1 MSKYKHQVS
10 LLLQVLP
17 EVAKEPVFALH
28 GGTAINLFVRDMPR
42 LSVDIDLTYAP
53 IKDRKTSFM
62 NIIDG
67 LDRIKIKLEKI
78 LPEAVVSLKSEILK
92 LQITTANAQIKIEV
106 NQINR
111 GVMDETVTLLLC
123 ETAQVEF
130 DAFCAV
136 PVVPLGQLYGGKIC
150 AALDRQHPRDLFDVK
165 YLLKNEGFTD
175 EIKKGFMLFL
185 LSSNRP
191 LHEML
196 HPNFIDQR
204 GTLVNQ
210 FEGMSPEPFTY
221 EDFEKIR
228 EQLVNVIHQSL
239 TEEDREFILNFGKG
253 TPDWSIYDFE
263 RFPAVQWKLQ
273 NLIKLKNGNPEKHE
287 SFVASLKKILKLL
300 TLDG

>member
-1 MSKYKHQVS
+1 MSNYKQQVS

-42 LSVDIDLTYAP
+42 LSVDIDLTYVP
-53 IKDRKTSFM
+53 IEDRKASFM
-62 NIIDG
+62 NIIDALG
-67 LDRIKIKLEKI
+67 SIKTKLEKI
-78 LPEAVVSLKSEILK
+78 LPEAAITLKKETLK
-92 LQITTANAQIKIEV
+92 LQITTVTAQIKLEV

-111 GVMDETVTLLLC
+111 GVMDETVTLPLC
-123 ETAQVEF
+123 EKAQEEF

-136 PVVPLGQLYGGKIC
+136 PVVALGQLYGGKIC

-165 YLLKNEGFTD
+165 YLLENEGFT
-175 EIKKGFMLFL
+175 EQIKKGFILFL

-204 GTLVNQ
+204 ETLVNQ
-210 FEGMSPEPFTY
+210 FEGMSEKPFTY
-221 EDFEKIR
+221 EDFEKAR
-228 EQLVNVIHQSL
+228 EELIKAIHQNLTDKDKEFLLSL
-239 TEEDREFILNFGKG
+239 GEG
-253 TPDWSIYDFE
+253 TPNWDIYDFE

-287 SFVASLKKILKLL
+287 SFVVSLKKALY
-300 TLDG
+300 

>member
-1 MSKYKHQVS
+1 MSNYKQQVS

-17 EVAKEPVFALH
+17 EVAKEPIFALH

-42 LSVDIDLTYAP
+42 LSVDIDLTYIP
-53 IKDRKTSFM
+53 IEDRKTSFK

-67 LDRIKIKLEKI
+67 LDGIKTKLEKI
-78 LPEAVVSLKSEILK
+78 LPEATITLKEETLK
-92 LQITTANAQIKIEV
+92 LQITTANAQIKLEV

-111 GVMDETVTLLLC
+111 GIMDDTVRLPLC
-123 ETAQVEF
+123 EKSQKEF
-130 DAFCAV
+130 DVFCAI

-165 YLLKNEGFTD
+165 YLLENEGFSE
-175 EIKKGFMLFL
+175 EIKKGFLLFL

-204 GTLVNQ
+204 ETLVNQ

-221 EDFEKIR
+221 TDFGKSRGELIDI
-228 EQLVNVIHQSL
+228 IHQNL
-239 TEEDREFILNFGKG
+239 TDKDKVFLLSFGEG
-253 TPDWSIYDFE
+253 TPNWDIYDFE
-263 RFPAVQWKLQ
+263 RFPAVKWKLQ
-273 NLIKLKNGNPEKHE
+273 NLIKLKNENPEKHE
-287 SFVASLKKILKLL
+287 SFVASLKKILY
-300 TLDG
+300 

>member
-1 MSKYKHQVS
+1 MSDYKQQVS

-17 EVAKEPVFALH
+17 EVAKEPAFALH
-28 GGTAINLFVRDMPR
+28 GGTAINLFVRDMVR
-42 LSVDIDLTYAP
+42 LSVDIDLTYIP
-53 IKDRKTSFM
+53 IEDRKTSFK
-62 NIIDG
+62 NIVEG
-67 LDRIKIKLEKI
+67 LAHIKTKLEKI
-78 LPEAVVSLKSEILK
+78 LPKAAITLKRETLK
-92 LQITTANAQIKIEV
+92 LQITTVKAQIKLEV

-111 GVMDETVTLLLC
+111 GVVDETVTLPLC
-123 ETAQVEF
+123 EKAQEEF
-130 DAFCAV
+130 DVFCAV
-136 PVVPLGQLYGGKIC
+136 SVVPLGQLYGGKIC

-165 YLLKNEGFTD
+165 YLLENEGFTE

-196 HPNFIDQR
+196 QPNFIDQR
-204 GTLVNQ
+204 ETMANQ

-221 EDFEKIR
+221 GDFEKAR
-228 EQLVNVIHQSL
+228 EELVDVIHQNL
-239 TEEDREFILNFGKG
+239 TDKNKEFLLSFGKG

-287 SFVASLKKILKLL
+287 SSVASLKKVLY
-300 TLDG
+300 

>member
-1 MSKYKHQVS
+1 MSDYKQQVS

-17 EVAKEPVFALH
+17 EVAKEPDFALH
-28 GGTAINLFVRDMPR
+28 GGTAINLFVRDMVR
-42 LSVDIDLTYAP
+42 LSVDIDLTYTL
-53 IKDRKTSFM
+53 IEDRKTSFK

-67 LDRIKIKLEKI
+67 LDRIKVKLEKI
-78 LPEAVVSLKSEILK
+78 LPEAAITLKRETLK
-92 LQITTANAQIKIEV
+92 LQITTVNAQIKLEV

-111 GVMDETVTLLLC
+111 GVMDDTVTLPLC
-123 ETAQVEF
+123 EKAQEEF
-130 DAFCAV
+130 DVFCAV

-165 YLLKNEGFTD
+165 YLLENEGFTD
-175 EIKKGFMLFL
+175 VIKKGFLLFL

-204 GTLVNQ
+204 ETLVNQ

-221 EDFEKIR
+221 GDFEKIR
-228 EQLVNVIHQSL
+228 EQLVKTIHQNI
-239 TEEDREFILNFGKG
+239 TDQDKEFLLSFGEG
-253 TPDWSIYDFE
+253 IPNWDIYDFE

-273 NLIKLKNGNPEKHE
+273 NLTKLKNGNPEKHE
-287 SFVASLKKILKLL
+287 SFVASLKKVLY
-300 TLDG
+300 

>member
-1 MSKYKHQVS
+1 MSNYKQQVS

-28 GGTAINLFVRDMPR
+28 GGTAINLFVRDLTR
-42 LSVDIDLTYAP
+42 LSVDIDLTYIP
-53 IKDRKTSFM
+53 IEDRKTSFK

-67 LDRIKIKLEKI
+67 LDRIKTKLGKI
-78 LPEAVVSLKSEILK
+78 LPEPTITLKRETLK
-92 LQITTANAQIKIEV
+92 LQITAIKAQIKIEV

-111 GVMDETVTLLLC
+111 GVVDETVMLPLC
-123 ETAQVEF
+123 EKAQEEF
-130 DAFCAV
+130 DVFCAV

-150 AALDRQHPRDLFDVK
+150 AALDRQHPRDLFDIK
-165 YLLKNEGFTD
+165 YLLQNEGFTD
-175 EIKKGFMLFL
+175 EIKKGFILFL

-204 GTLVNQ
+204 ETILNQ

-221 EDFEKIR
+221 VDFEKTR
-228 EQLVNVIHQSL
+228 EKLVNVIHQNL
-239 TEEDREFILNFGKG
+239 TDKDREFILNFGKG

-263 RFPAVQWKLQ
+263 RFPAIQWKLQ
-273 NLIKLKNGNPEKHE
+273 NLLKIKNNNRSKYNELVGALKN
-287 SFVASLKKILKLL
+287 VLY
-300 TLDG
+300 

>member
-1 MSKYKHQVS
+1 MNNYKQQVS

-17 EVAKEPVFALH
+17 EVAKEPDFALH

-42 LSVDIDLTYAP
+42 LSVDIDLTYIP
-53 IKDRKTSFM
+53 IEDRKTSFK
-62 NIIDG
+62 NIING
-67 LDRIKIKLEKI
+67 LDNIKTKLEKV
-78 LPEAVVSLKSEILK
+78 LPEATITLKKETLK
-92 LQITTANAQIKIEV
+92 LQITTVNAQVKLEV

-111 GVMDETVTLLLC
+111 GVMSETVTLPLC
-123 ETAQVEF
+123 EKTQEEF

-165 YLLKNEGFTD
+165 YMMENEGFTD
-175 EIKKGFMLFL
+175 EIKKGFLLFL

-204 GTLVNQ
+204 KTLLNQ

-221 EDFEKIR
+221 GDFEKIR
-228 EQLVNVIHQSL
+228 KGLIKEIHQNL
-239 TEEDREFILNFGKG
+239 TDEDKEFLLSFGNG
-253 TPDWSIYDFE
+253 NPIWDIYDFE

-273 NLIKLKNGNPEKHE
+273 NLTNLKNKNPEKHE
-287 SFVASLKKILKLL
+287 SFVISLKNV
-300 TLDG
+300 LD

>member
-1 MSKYKHQVS
+1 MNNYKQQVS

-17 EVAKEPVFALH
+17 EVAKEPNFALH

-42 LSVDIDLTYAP
+42 LSVDIDLTYIP
-53 IKDRKTSFM
+53 IEGRKTSLK

-67 LDRIKIKLEKI
+67 LDHIKTKLKKI
-78 LPEAVVSLKSEILK
+78 LPEATITLKKETLK
-92 LQITTANAQIKIEV
+92 LQITTVNAQVKLEV

-111 GVMDETVTLLLC
+111 GVMGETVTLPLC
-123 ETAQVEF
+123 EKTQEEF

-165 YLLKNEGFTD
+165 YMMENEGFTE
-175 EIKKGFMLFL
+175 EIKKGFLLFL

-204 GTLVNQ
+204 KTLLNQ

-221 EDFEKIR
+221 GDFENIR
-228 EQLVNVIHQSL
+228 EQLVKTIHQNL
-239 TEEDREFILNFGKG
+239 TDEDKEFLLNFGEG
-253 TPDWSIYDFE
+253 NPIWDIYDFE

-273 NLIKLKNGNPEKHE
+273 NLINLKNKNPEKHKN
-287 SFVASLKKILKLL
+287 FIISLKNVLY
-300 TLDG
+300 